1 MQLSGK
7 QDVFSLHPVLARFVV
22 AATRRPLPGCL
33 HRPLL
38 SELAGYVPLQIQ
50 GRDKRAG
57 SAPGDS
63 ITLLGPLL
71 PLLSWSSPHQPPVGL
86 PLLPLPLSEGQ
97 LERML
102 SAELLRH
109 AMLSPLG
116 PVPEWVRQILNEVL
130 APATRRQ
137 LFGHDSKLSQQ
148 QLAAWLG
155 LSRAQLAHQARLLS
169 AEQVADTWRAP
180 PSEPAIFQEWARE
193 RTD

>member
-1 MQLSGK
+1 MQFSGK
-7 QDVFSLHPVLARFVV
+7 QDVFTHHPVLARFVV

-33 HRPLL
+33 HRPPL

-50 GRDKRAG
+50 VREKRAG
-57 SAPGDS
+57 SGPGDPV
-63 ITLLGPLL
+63 TLLGPLL
-71 PLLSWSSPHQPPVGL
+71 PLLSWPSPHQPPVGL

-116 PVPEWVRQILNEVL
+116 PVPEWVRQTLNHAL
-130 APATRRQ
+130 DPATRLP
-137 LFGHDSKLSQQ
+137 LFGTESKLSQQ
-148 QLAAWLG
+148 QFADWFG

-180 PSEPAIFQEWARE
+180 PSEPATFQEWARE